1 LYKYKTLI
9 LNAQALV
16 ISELH
21 PSQRLIIANP
31 KVIFLTQ
38 IKAPE
43 FMPSAAS

>member
-21 PSQRLIIANP
+21 PSQRLIEPNP
-31 KVIFLTQ
+31 KDIYLAK
-38 IKAPE
+38 IDAPE
-43 FMPSAAS
+43 FKLSDMS